1 MKNNKQ
7 QYTFIDLFA
16 GLGGFHLALQQLG
29 GKCVFASE
37 IKDDLR
43 KLYALNFPETPIY
56 GDITKINPEDI
67 PPHDIV
73 CAGFPCQPFS
83 QAGKREGF
91 NDTKQRGTLF
101 DYICAIVAE
110 HRPKYLLLEN
120 VQNLK
125 NHDNG
130 NTWKVIQEKL
140 AALNYDVKADIL
152 SPHQFG
158 LPQHR
163 KRIFIVAIANEKG
176 SLDHFRFPVAQ
187 KGASRFCDIN
197 KVIDASDTNITK
209 LKPEQGFNLKFG
221 KSSLTKLSRT
231 AILYRHSLY
240 GPWNLEPHMISKIK
254 PLYSNLL
261 KICKAS

>member
-29 GKCVFASE
+29 CKCVFASE

-187 KGASRFCDIN
+187 KGALRFCDIN

-209 LKPEQGFNLKFG
+209 LKPETRLQLEVWQEFY
-221 KSSLTKLSRT
+221 TRLSTRRF
-231 AILYRHSLY
+231 YYSHSMY
-240 GPWNLEPHMISKIK
+240 
-254 PLYSNLL
+254 LL
-261 KICKAS
+261 AACMTTDFK

>member
-29 GKCVFASE
+29 CKCVFASE

-101 DYICAIVAE
+101 DYIC
-110 HRPKYLLLEN
+110 HR
-120 VQNLK
+120 
-125 NHDNG
+125 
-130 NTWKVIQEKL
+130 
-140 AALNYDVKADIL
+140 
-152 SPHQFG
+152 
-158 LPQHR
+158 
-163 KRIFIVAIANEKG
+163 
-176 SLDHFRFPVAQ
+176 
-187 KGASRFCDIN
+187 C
-197 KVIDASDTNITK
+197 
-209 LKPEQGFNLKFG
+209 
-221 KSSLTKLSRT
+221 
-231 AILYRHSLY
+231 
-240 GPWNLEPHMISKIK
+240 
-254 PLYSNLL
+254 
-261 KICKAS
+261 

>member
-1 MKNNKQ
+1 M
-7 QYTFIDLFA
+7 FA

-29 GKCVFASE
+29 CKCVFASE

-43 KLYALNFPETPIY
+43 RLYALNFPETPIF

-67 PPHDIV
+67 PPHDIL
-73 CAGFPCQPFS
+73 CGGFPCQPFS

-101 DYICAIVAE
+101 DYICAIVAA
-110 HRPKYLLLEN
+110 HRPKYLILEN

-163 KRIFIVAIANEKG
+163 KRIFIVAIAIEKG

-209 LKPEQGFNLKFG
+209 LKPETRLQ
-221 KSSLTKLSRT
+221 
-231 AILYRHSLY
+231 
-240 GPWNLEPHMISKIK
+240 LEVWQEFIDQTIAHGDTIPSF
-254 PLYSNLL
+254 P
-261 KICKAS
+261 ASANDGL